1 MLAISVW
8 SNYALIQIQTLCQS
22 PFNVFLLVEHID
34 PTTSSPA
41 LAVVWTPEGIAG
53 TVVGT
58 VVVIVVVIA
67 LVIAVVIAVVIAFE
81 KKRKKKGYCKQ
92 HFRSQSNVL
101 IVAASN

>member
-1 MLAISVW
+1 MGSTELSKPCWGRLSVVAISVW
-8 SNYALIQIQTLCQS
+8 SNYALIQIQRLCQS

-58 VVVIVVVIA
+58 VVVIAIT
-67 LVIAVVIAVVIAFE
+67 AVVIAVVCS
-81 KKRKKKGYCKQ
+81 RKKENRYYKQ
-92 HFRSQSNVL
+92 HF
-101 IVAASN
+101 

>member
-1 MLAISVW
+1 MVAISVW
-8 SNYALIQIQTLCQS
+8 SYYALIQIQRLCQS
-22 PFNVFLLVEHID
+22 PFNVFLLIERTD

-41 LAVVWTPEGIAG
+41 LAVVLTPGGIAG

-58 VVVIVVVIA
+58 VGVIV
-67 LVIAVVIAVVIAFE
+67 VVIAVVIALVCC
-81 KKRKKKGYCKQ
+81 RKKENRYYKQ